1 MDKKSRT
8 HKSILNAKVN
18 LAFFLLNTLAL
29 FVSRKIFLEHLGAD
43 FVGLT
48 GTLQNI
54 LGFLNLA
61 ELGISTSVCYALYK
75 PISQG
80 NREEICRIIAVFGLL
95 YRRVGTFVLLAAA
108 AVSLFLPL
116 IFQKSLFDLG
126 IIYFA
131 FWSFTAS
138 SLIGY
143 YVNYKQILLQAD
155 QKNYVVTAHFQTVV
169 LIKTLVQI
177 ATVSYIG
184 SLYLWIAVELLFSI
198 VYSVAI
204 NRKIGSTYP
213 WLTAEISLGKR
224 VRSQYPELIRKT
236 RQVFVHKMKDFL
248 LMQSDQI
255 LIFAFV
261 SLKMVAFYGNY
272 TMVIGRLTTIFNT
285 MLDGI
290 VAGVG
295 NLIAEGDGEKI
306 YRVFWEMVFVRYLIA
321 GTACFALYQGIQP
334 LICLWLGEEYLLGSV
349 MIVLLLANAFIM
361 LSRGAVDMFNFAFG
375 NYGDTWAA
383 WAEGTINITITIA
396 ACSLWGLP
404 GVLIG
409 KIVSL
414 VPIIVVWKPLYLY
427 RTSFRRS
434 IWHYWKNVGLTLA
447 CFALAFLCATFCARL
462 LPLNPYGGYI
472 EWAAYCLAATLIFL
486 MLYLSGLMLL
496 TPGARPM
503 LQRFLRKKHR

>member
-18 LAFFLLNTLAL
+18 LAFFLANTLAL
-29 FVSRKIFLEHLGAD
+29 FISRKIFLEYLGAD

-61 ELGISTSVCYALYK
+61 ELGISTSVSYALYK

-80 NREEICRIIAVFGLL
+80 NREEINRIITVFGLL
-95 YRRVGTFVLLAAA
+95 YRRIGTFVLLAAA
-108 AVSLFLPL
+108 AVSLVLPL
-116 IFQKSLFDLG
+116 IFHKSPFDLG

-143 YVNYKQILLQAD
+143 YLNFKQILLQAD

-169 LIKTLVQI
+169 LIKTIVQI

-184 SLYLWIAVELLFSI
+184 SPYLWIAVELLFSI
-198 VYSVAI
+198 VYSIAI
-204 NRKIGSTYP
+204 NRKIASTYP
-213 WLTAEISLGKR
+213 WLTADIGLGKR
-224 VRSQYPELIRKT
+224 VRGQYPEIIRKT
-236 RQVFVHKMKDFL
+236 KQVFVHKMKDFL

-261 SLKMVAFYGNY
+261 SLKMVAYYGNY
-272 TMVIGRLTTIFNT
+272 TMIIGRLTTIFNT
-285 MLDGI
+285 MLEGI
-290 VAGVG
+290 TAGVG
-295 NLIAEGDGEKI
+295 NLIAEGDEQKI
-306 YRVFWEMVFVRYLIA
+306 YGVFWEMVAVRYLIA

-334 LICLWLGEEYLLGSV
+334 LICIWLGEEYLLSAA
-349 MIVLLLANAFIM
+349 MITLLLINAFIM

-383 WAEGTINITITIA
+383 WAEGTINITVTIA

-503 LQRFLRKKHR
+503 LQRFLQKKHR